1 MIPVMWDHFNQL
13 KKAGLLKTAMEP
25 AIIATGQG
33 TLEPGKT
40 TRSKARVR
48 LILLTS

>member
-1 MIPVMWDHFNQL
+1 MWDHFKPL
-13 KKAGLLKTAMEP
+13 KKAGLSKTAMEP

-40 TRSKARVR
+40 TRSKAKVR
-48 LILLTS
+48 LISLTS